1 MAKID
6 YSYLFYNV
14 GAKPDTFALS
24 PGQSQNV
31 LFSFGT
37 NDVYFSFPI
46 PINFTYTENSVQ
58 RSFVINAPI
67 PPQSASNSIYV
78 YSLAANRSIYP
89 YQSIF
94 MNTKIINSIGQAGV
108 IVPFNYSLLY
118 DGNSIYS
125 AHTNFV
131 LSSLGLNQ
139 FNVSFNIDNK
149 TPPGTYTLTV
159 STSYNTN
166 ISRLS
171 QNVTLLPYH
180 FAVLS
185 NSSSFGYFGGTSSL
199 TIKNDGNSPLSL
211 NGTVL
216 PLSSFNSIF
225 ISSESASI
233 GSVVSTSSGFMS
245 SLIDLAPGQELTIS
259 YSVSYYPVYL
269 AIIVIAAAILLVMY
283 FNRKVVVS
291 KEVIERRASGG
302 FIDVKL
308 AIRVKN
314 ISKKPLTE
322 LTITDSA
329 PQTAL
334 KVSMIGPKEGK
345 VERTSHGMRFVWK
358 ELELSAGDELILMYE
373 IKSKIGIVGSVNLSP
388 AECTFKY
395 GNKRHSK
402 KSNSLILNIR

>member
-1 MAKID
+1 MINKAFLLSLALFSLFFVGTSLALQISPTSITIPSNKLSYYNITFYNNQNATLNISINTALAKID

-78 YSLAANRSIYP
+78 YS
-89 YQSIF
+89 
-94 MNTKIINSIGQAGV
+94 
-108 IVPFNYSLLY
+108 
-118 DGNSIYS
+118 
-125 AHTNFV
+125 
-131 LSSLGLNQ
+131 
-139 FNVSFNIDNK
+139 
-149 TPPGTYTLTV
+149 
-159 STSYNTN
+159 
-166 ISRLS
+166 
-171 QNVTLLPYH
+171 
-180 FAVLS
+180 
-185 NSSSFGYFGGTSSL
+185 
-199 TIKNDGNSPLSL
+199 
-211 NGTVL
+211 
-216 PLSSFNSIF
+216 
-225 ISSESASI
+225 
-233 GSVVSTSSGFMS
+233 
-245 SLIDLAPGQELTIS
+245 
-259 YSVSYYPVYL
+259 L